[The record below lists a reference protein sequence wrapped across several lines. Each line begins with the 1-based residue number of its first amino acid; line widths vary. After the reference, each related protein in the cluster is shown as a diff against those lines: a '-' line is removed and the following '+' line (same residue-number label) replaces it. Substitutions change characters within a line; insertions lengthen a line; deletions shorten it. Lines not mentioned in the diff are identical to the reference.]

1 MAWRRCL
8 QTNAGL
14 LACLLALCWADSRPR
29 LHAGLPECMVSMV
42 AWSANPCATPL
53 TIKERFISCPSG
65 KHAWTFHVE
74 LRRPAPGELP
84 GGSVVLGA
92 SASGAT
98 VYAEPGPAVALNNAE
113 AALAGA
119 EAAEEA
125 SILGRLTR
133 GVAAQLPRLRQARH
147 LGACARAH
155 GAC

>member
-1 MAWRRCL
+1 
-8 QTNAGL
+8 
-14 LACLLALCWADSRPR
+14 
-29 LHAGLPECMVSMV
+29 MVSQLLCHTSQCLIV
-42 AWSANPCATPL
+42 SAFPIFPL
-53 TIKERFISCPSG
+53 ESMPWTRHGERC
-65 KHAWTFHVE
+65 W
-74 LRRPAPGELP
+74 RAPGELP

-133 GVAAQLPRLRQARH
+133 GVAVQLPRLRQARQ
-147 LGACARAH
+147 LAPV
-155 GAC
+155 